1 MPTSLPPRRPQKEDD
16 PRGGQNLAAFALSLA
31 LLVLSLWLFHAL
43 SDANAKL
50 NCVWQGRTNCDEQFY
65 R

>member
-1 MPTSLPPRRPQKEDD
+1 MPTTLPPRRPPKEEE
-16 PRGGQNLAAFALSLA
+16 PRGGQNLVAITLSLA
-31 LLVLSLWLFHAL
+31 LLFLGVWLLHAL

-50 NCVWQGRTNCDEQFY
+50 NCVWSGRTNCDEQFY

>member
-1 MPTSLPPRRPQKEDD
+1 MPTSLPKRRPPKPDD

-31 LLVLSLWLFHAL
+31 LLVLSLWLLHAL

-50 NCVWQGRTNCDEQFY
+50 NCVWSGRTNCDEQFFH
-65 R
+65 